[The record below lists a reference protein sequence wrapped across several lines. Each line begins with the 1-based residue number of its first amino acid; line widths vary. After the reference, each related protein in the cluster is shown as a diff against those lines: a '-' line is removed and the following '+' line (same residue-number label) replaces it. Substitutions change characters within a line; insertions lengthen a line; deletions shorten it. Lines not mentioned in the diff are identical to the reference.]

1 MSARIGMAVKGAHV
15 PTPRSIFPALA
26 ATAALLLLPNT
37 ATAAPSYADQVK
49 GIEYS
54 ATSTVGKFSGTATG
68 PLPGAWNAVVIHN
81 QLQSG
86 AVPITGG
93 SVTLYSRHVLTGNFV
108 EGTVSP
114 LNTPTACTNERFNV
128 TGRLAFNGDGTG
140 TFNVVLTHLRT
151 QLGSSCV
158 TYGATIAGTLTITTR
173 PAVT

>member
-1 MSARIGMAVKGAHV
+1 V

-93 SVTLYSRHVLTGNFV
+93 LGHPLQPPRSHRQFRRGHGVPAQHPDRLYERTLQRH
-108 EGTVSP
+108 
-114 LNTPTACTNERFNV
+114 R
-128 TGRLAFNGDGTG
+128 
-140 TFNVVLTHLRT
+140 
-151 QLGSSCV
+151 
-158 TYGATIAGTLTITTR
+158 
-173 PAVT
+173 